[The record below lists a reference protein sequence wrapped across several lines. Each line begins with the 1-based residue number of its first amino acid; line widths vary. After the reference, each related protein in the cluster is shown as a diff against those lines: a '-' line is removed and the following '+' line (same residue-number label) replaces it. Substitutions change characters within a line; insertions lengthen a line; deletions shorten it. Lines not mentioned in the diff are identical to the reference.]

1 MPTSRIGL
9 KSTFSAECE
18 LQLTARHA
26 QKLGL
31 LSYCSNAASADF
43 WTRESWLKDCLR
55 QSNKLT
61 LSSGPKAGSAAG
73 VGIAIGDG
81 QVFQQA
87 CSRGRCRFSQA
98 ECADTAIQA
107 GHGLQCKKHH
117 GVCEPKQ
124 EFECTRGCSRVS
136 SSACD

>member
-1 MPTSRIGL
+1 MVCLLASQYL
-9 KSTFSAECE
+9 LEEKCQHQALALMLTFPAGCE

-81 QVFQQA
+81 QFVQQA
-87 CSRGRCRFSQA
+87 CSRGA
-98 ECADTAIQA
+98 ESIVT
-107 GHGLQCKKHH
+107 GEVG
-117 GVCEPKQ
+117 GYSNS
-124 EFECTRGCSRVS
+124 SRSRNAVPETS
-136 SSACD
+136 WRV

>member
-1 MPTSRIGL
+1 MPISRIGL
-9 KSTFSAECE
+9 KSTFSAGCE

-81 QVFQQA
+81 QVVQQA
-87 CSRGRCRFSQA
+87 CSRGAVSIF
-98 ECADTAIQA
+98 T
-107 GHGLQCKKHH
+107 G
-117 GVCEPKQ
+117 GVCGYSNSSRSRIAVQ
-124 EFECTRGCSRVS
+124 ETSWRV
-136 SSACD
+136 